1 MRLWALVTS
10 KRKKR
15 APRGAPLLAG
25 AANLL
30 FSSFGADV
38 RECVWKIAAAME
50 YGYLSGASGGFDSG
64 CLGSGGGE
72 LSWGELASCGQ
83 MSQAAYRYQGMR
95 YQPPPPQ
102 CARPQD
108 AAMRNHH
115 IFPPA
120 MNLQRKYLLLRLF
133 FPVGIWKLT
142 DLYFYGVEGRKQCAT
157 RLLRTIS
164 QPEPF

>member
-1 MRLWALVTS
+1 
-10 KRKKR
+10 
-15 APRGAPLLAG
+15 
-25 AANLL
+25 
-30 FSSFGADV
+30 
-38 RECVWKIAAAME
+38 ME
-50 YGYLSGASGGFDSG
+50 YGYLSGAGGGFESG

-108 AAMRNHH
+108 ATMRNHH

-120 MNLQRKYLLLRLF
+120 MNLQRKLYLIFL
-133 FPVGIWKLT
+133 PSVQSSWKINIFIT
-142 DLYFYGVEGRKQCAT
+142 F
-157 RLLRTIS
+157 I
-164 QPEPF
+164 

>member
-1 MRLWALVTS
+1 
-10 KRKKR
+10 
-15 APRGAPLLAG
+15 
-25 AANLL
+25 
-30 FSSFGADV
+30 
-38 RECVWKIAAAME
+38 ME
-50 YGYLSGASGGFDSG
+50 YGYLSGAGGGFDGG

-120 MNLQRKYLLLRLF
+120 MNLQRKSSQYMYTYIYSITIFCLF
-133 FPVGIWKLT
+133 SIFLQKVK
-142 DLYFYGVEGRKQCAT
+142 
-157 RLLRTIS
+157 
-164 QPEPF
+164 

>member
-1 MRLWALVTS
+1 
-10 KRKKR
+10 
-15 APRGAPLLAG
+15 
-25 AANLL
+25 
-30 FSSFGADV
+30 
-38 RECVWKIAAAME
+38 ME
-50 YGYLSGASGGFDSG
+50 YGYLSGAGGGFEGG

-115 IFPPA
+115 IFPPS
-120 MNLQRKYLLLRLF
+120 MNLQRKYSL
-133 FPVGIWKLT
+133 ILT
-142 DLYFYGVEGRKQCAT
+142 ICPTAFHL
-157 RLLRTIS
+157 I
-164 QPEPF
+164 

>member
-1 MRLWALVTS
+1 
-10 KRKKR
+10 
-15 APRGAPLLAG
+15 
-25 AANLL
+25 
-30 FSSFGADV
+30 
-38 RECVWKIAAAME
+38 ME
-50 YGYLSGASGGFDSG
+50 YGYLSGAGGGFEGG
-64 CLGSGGGE
+64 CLGTGGGE

-120 MNLQRKYLLLRLF
+120 MNLQREYTFLYIMNINNNTPKNVRVPLLYSYHLQQ
-133 FPVGIWKLT
+133 W
-142 DLYFYGVEGRKQCAT
+142 
-157 RLLRTIS
+157 
-164 QPEPF
+164 